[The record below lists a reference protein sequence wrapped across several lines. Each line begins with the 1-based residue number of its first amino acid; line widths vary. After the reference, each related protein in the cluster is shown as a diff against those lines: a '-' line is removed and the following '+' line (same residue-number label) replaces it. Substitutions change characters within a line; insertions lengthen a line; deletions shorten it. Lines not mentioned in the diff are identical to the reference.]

1 MSDARRLS
9 ATNFND
15 RVAVVEE
22 CRRLGL
28 SPTVWVC
35 PRCNGRLV
43 AVEKAE
49 IEALLEPLTRAY
61 FHEFKRCPDCLQ
73 IYWKGSHYEQM
84 QQTFKRL

>member
-15 RVAVVEE
+15 RVAAVEE

-35 PRCNGRLV
+35 PRCNGRTRYWVPEGQHPTQLHCLRHDEV
-43 AVEKAE
+43 VW
-49 IEALLEPLTRAY
+49 LEPLS
-61 FHEFKRCPDCLQ
+61 
-73 IYWKGSHYEQM
+73 GM
-84 QQTFKRL
+84 